1 MVDSI
6 GMMETNT

>member
-6 GMMETNT
+6 LKE

>member
-6 GMMETNT
+6 R

>member
-6 GMMETNT
+6 DQNFVCI